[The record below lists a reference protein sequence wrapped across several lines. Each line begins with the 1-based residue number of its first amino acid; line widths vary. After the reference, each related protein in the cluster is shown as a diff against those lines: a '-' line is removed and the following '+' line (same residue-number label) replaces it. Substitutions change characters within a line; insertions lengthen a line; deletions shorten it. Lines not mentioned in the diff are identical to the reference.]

1 MSKRAK
7 FDQSKVTVE
16 SEQMTTPIPSTNPM
30 AGPGAAISPPIVERD
45 GYIVPEAN
53 RGVTPADVQ
62 RGMQSRVAAAIPPE
76 QFGPPSPRVPR
87 GMDAAGQAMIGAL
100 TGNQAQMRAGM
111 AGIPAAEP
119 NMPVPT
125 FGFTRPD
132 RPAPPNVS
140 TGRSKAA
147 PTQNQFA
154 QSDWR
159 RMSTSLEAQGLGGQT
174 PVTFGSDP
182 YAQMRQRSVP
192 AEQQQTYGGQTVQPR
207 NAWDVDRMDPR
218 TSDSYRDSMQRAGL
232 QMQGGQASAM
242 SAPAPT
248 MAPGAPSGFAQRR
261 GLEGAAAAMQAPRTA
276 AERIENQPNLFDRMM
291 AAKEGSPERQRLER
305 QFNALPADA
314 QAAQRE
320 RSNPFGDTDPNTF
333 RQRRENAQWAFARAR
348 GEMGGGPQAQPQY
361 QPGQIVGSGQY
372 GSAIVGAAGAQMP
385 YVQDPMNPDV
395 GALPVSA
402 GMTRDQYMSNIT
414 PGQRQGIRS
423 MLVEQGGPIA
433 DQLQQ
438 IEKQRQSLATSPAM
452 RGRDG
457 APRPYVGPQEQL
469 LQQQED
475 DLIYGAMRDP
485 GAMIA
490 GRQRM
495 ATEQQRQTEQQQR
508 ASQVEMER
516 QQKMQQ
522 QRNAKMFEQAYK
534 EAESELADPFQP
546 RNERQIQ
553 ARAMQKY
560 MQAGGGIAGMEN
572 GIGPGAGMLPP
583 GQAAVESGAP
593 DFSQEQMVYVDPS
606 SPVDFEM
613 TGSGNIVTVL
623 PDGEVMAGMNFQG
636 QAVAM
641 PRNAVEVGM
650 LPPGTKYVLPGE
662 VSRGQGKILT
672 KEGTAGGLSEAA
684 RVPMA
689 QEQEK
694 IRASAERVA
703 GERAKTVQSYQK
715 DLDEYN
721 RLEIDARRQAVEMF
735 NKRYGLTLQV
745 DASGN
750 PNFEDPDVV
759 KRFAPRNIVSE
770 TLRQATG
777 YSRDAQPPRAADA
790 RGAFENE
797 VQIAMLGLA
806 QERYQDEKQPPSWV
820 SRVGTE
826 ITGVEKPRPPAGFR
840 EGMEPGAVA
849 PEDIEMA
856 RQEYFRAQ
864 GARPENV
871 MAERLVDEASRA
883 WRSAGMK
890 RGKMVVTFRG
900 QEMPATKVTIGG
912 VTATMPRPETAEQVM
927 ALLRSQ
933 RPFAVEQAGR
943 AMPYKFDPG
952 DPMVQAV
959 FGERNKVIPANLG
972 AGQANAGAN
981 AAIRW
986 ANETFGYL
994 PLQVRKS
1001 IASALLAEAGYKLT
1015 G

>member
-1 MSKRAK
+1 MRKP
-7 FDQSKVTVE
+7 DPLEQSQLGAT
-16 SEQMTTPIPSTNPM
+16 
-30 AGPGAAISPPIVERD
+30 AG
-45 GYIVPEAN
+45 
-53 RGVTPADVQ
+53 T
-62 RGMQSRVAAAIPPE
+62 
-76 QFGPPSPRVPR
+76 
-87 GMDAAGQAMIGAL
+87 QA
-100 TGNQAQMRAGM
+100 T
-111 AGIPAAEP
+111 
-119 NMPVPT
+119 
-125 FGFTRPD
+125 
-132 RPAPPNVS
+132 
-140 TGRSKAA
+140 
-147 PTQNQFA
+147 
-154 QSDWR
+154 
-159 RMSTSLEAQGLGGQT
+159 TSLEAQGLGGQT
-174 PVTFGSDP
+174 PATFGSDP

-192 AEQQQTYGGQTVQPR
+192 AEQQQTYGGQTVAPRQQPAQQAAAMGAVR
-207 NAWDVDRMDPR
+207 GGPEITTGREGATFQNGRMV
-218 TSDSYRDSMQRAGL
+218 SMPTTG
-232 QMQGGQASAM
+232 MWGGQGTSGM
-242 SAPAPT
+242 PSPAPT

-276 AERIENQPNLFDRMM
+276 AERIENQPNLFERMT

-314 QAAQRE
+314 QAAQRA
-320 RSNPFGDTDPNTF
+320 RWTPFGTTDPDIR
-333 RQRRENAQWAFARAR
+333 RQLRENAQQAFARGRSDIGRDWSKEYANTAEYMQR
-348 GEMGGGPQAQPQY
+348 NQMPGFMTLGIGDGQPQY

-414 PGQRQGIRS
+414 PGQRQSIRS

-438 IEKQRQSLATSPAM
+438 IERQRQSLATSPAM

-457 APRPYVGPQEQL
+457 APRPYVGPQEQM

-485 GAMIA
+485 SALMSN
-490 GRQRM
+490 RQRM
-495 ATEQQRQTEQQQR
+495 AAERERTTAQEQR

-534 EAESELADPFQP
+534 EAESELSDPFQP

-560 MQAGGGIAGMEN
+560 MQAGGGVAGMEN
-572 GIGPGAGMLPP
+572 GVGPGAGMLPP
-583 GQAAVESGAP
+583 GQAPVESGAP

-613 TGSGNIVTVL
+613 TGSGNIVTML

-672 KEGTAGGLSEAA
+672 KEGAAGGLSETA

-694 IRASAERVA
+694 IRAGAERVA

-721 RLEIDARRQAVEMF
+721 RLEIDARKRAVEMF
-735 NKRYGLTLQV
+735 NQKYGEGLLKT

-750 PNFEDPDVV
+750 PNFESTALRD
-759 KRFAPRNIVSE
+759 RFQPGRSNI
-770 TLRQATG
+770 
-777 YSRDAQPPRAADA
+777 DA
-790 RGAFENE
+790 RGAFEAE
-797 VQIAMLGLA
+797 VQTAMLGLA
-806 QERYQDEKQPPSWV
+806 QERYQEEKQPPSWV

-826 ITGVEKPRPPAGFR
+826 ITGVEKPKPPAGFR
-840 EGMEPGAVA
+840 EGMEPGAIA
-849 PEDIEMA
+849 PEDIESA

-900 QEMPATKVTIGG
+900 QEMPATKVTVGG

-943 AMPYKFDPG
+943 AMPYKLDPG

-959 FGERNKVIPANLG
+959 FDERNKVIPANLG

>member
-1 MSKRAK
+1 MRKP
-7 FDQSKVTVE
+7 DPLEQSQLGAT
-16 SEQMTTPIPSTNPM
+16 
-30 AGPGAAISPPIVERD
+30 AG
-45 GYIVPEAN
+45 
-53 RGVTPADVQ
+53 T
-62 RGMQSRVAAAIPPE
+62 
-76 QFGPPSPRVPR
+76 
-87 GMDAAGQAMIGAL
+87 QA
-100 TGNQAQMRAGM
+100 T
-111 AGIPAAEP
+111 
-119 NMPVPT
+119 
-125 FGFTRPD
+125 
-132 RPAPPNVS
+132 
-140 TGRSKAA
+140 
-147 PTQNQFA
+147 
-154 QSDWR
+154 
-159 RMSTSLEAQGLGGQT
+159 TSLEDQGMGGTQT
-174 PVTFGSDP
+174 PATFGSDP

-192 AEQQQTYGGQTVQPR
+192 AEQQQTYGGQTVAPRQQPAQQAAAMGAVR
-207 NAWDVDRMDPR
+207 GGPEITTSREGATFENGRMVSMPTTGAW
-218 TSDSYRDSMQRAGL
+218 
-232 QMQGGQASAM
+232 GGQGTSGM
-242 SAPAPT
+242 PSPAPT

-276 AERIENQPNLFDRMM
+276 AERIENQPNLFDRMT

-314 QAAQRE
+314 QAAQRA
-320 RSNPFGDTDPNTF
+320 RWNPFGDTDPDNR
-333 RQRRENAQWAFARAR
+333 RQLRENAQQAFAAAR
-348 GEMGGGPQAQPQY
+348 GGPQGQPQY

-385 YVQDPMNPDV
+385 YVQDPMNPDA

-402 GMTRDQYMSNIT
+402 GMTRDQYMSNISS
-414 PGQRQGIRS
+414 GQRQGIRS

-438 IEKQRQSLATSPAM
+438 IERQRQSLATSPAM

-457 APRPYVGPQEQL
+457 APRPYVGPQEQM

-485 GAMIA
+485 SALMSN
-490 GRQRM
+490 RQRM
-495 ATEQQRQTEQQQR
+495 AAERERTTAQEQR

-534 EAESELADPFQP
+534 EAESELSDPFQP

-560 MQAGGGIAGMEN
+560 MQAGGGVAGMEN
-572 GIGPGAGMLPP
+572 GVGPGAGMLPP
-583 GQAAVESGAP
+583 GQAPVESGAP

-613 TGSGNIVTVL
+613 TGSGNIVTML

-672 KEGTAGGLSEAA
+672 KEGAAGGLSETA

-694 IRASAERVA
+694 IRAGAERVA

-750 PNFEDPDVV
+750 PNLEDPDVV
-759 KRFAPRNIVSE
+759 KKFSPRGIISE
-770 TLRQATG
+770 TLRQTTG
-777 YSRDAQPPRAADA
+777 YSRDAQPPQAADA

-797 VQIAMLGLA
+797 VQIAMRGLA
-806 QERYQDEKQPPSWV
+806 QERYQEEKQPPSWV

-826 ITGVEKPRPPAGFR
+826 ITGVEKPKPPAGFR
-840 EGMEPGAVA
+840 EGMEPGAIA
-849 PEDIEMA
+849 PEDIESA

-900 QEMPATKVTIGG
+900 QEMPATKVTVGG
-912 VTATMPRPETAEQVM
+912 VTATMPRPETADQVM

>member
-1 MSKRAK
+1 MRKPDP
-7 FDQSKVTVE
+7 FEQSQLGT
-16 SEQMTTPIPSTNPM
+16 
-30 AGPGAAISPPIVERD
+30 
-45 GYIVPEAN
+45 
-53 RGVTPADVQ
+53 
-62 RGMQSRVAAAIPPE
+62 
-76 QFGPPSPRVPR
+76 
-87 GMDAAGQAMIGAL
+87 
-100 TGNQAQMRAGM
+100 
-111 AGIPAAEP
+111 
-119 NMPVPT
+119 
-125 FGFTRPD
+125 
-132 RPAPPNVS
+132 
-140 TGRSKAA
+140 
-147 PTQNQFA
+147 
-154 QSDWR
+154 
-159 RMSTSLEAQGLGGQT
+159 TSLEEQGLGGQT
-174 PVTFGSDP
+174 PATFGSDP
-182 YAQMRQRSVP
+182 YAQMRQRSIP
-192 AEQQQTYGGQTVQPR
+192 AEQQQTYGGQTVSPR
-207 NAWDVDRMDPR
+207 PPMQNAPAMGAVRGGPEITTSREGATFENGRMV
-218 TSDSYRDSMQRAGL
+218 SMPTTGIW
-232 QMQGGQASAM
+232 GGQTT
-242 SAPAPT
+242 PT
-248 MAPGAPSGFAQRR
+248 MPSTAPSGFAQRR

-314 QAAQRE
+314 RAAQQARW
-320 RSNPFGDTDPNTF
+320 NPFGDEDPA
-333 RQRRENAQWAFARAR
+333 RLQQLRENAQSAFARVR
-348 GEMGGGPQAQPQY
+348 GEMRGGPQGQPQY

-372 GSAIVGAAGAQMP
+372 GSVVVGAAGAQMP
-385 YVQDPMNPDV
+385 YVQDPMNPDA

-402 GMTRDQYMSNIT
+402 GMTRDQYMSNISS
-414 PGQRQGIRS
+414 GQRQSIRS

-438 IEKQRQSLATSPAM
+438 IERQRQSLATSPAM

-457 APRPYVGPQEQL
+457 APRPYVGPQEQM

-485 GAMIA
+485 SALMSN
-490 GRQRM
+490 RQRM
-495 ATEQQRQTEQQQR
+495 AAERERTTAQEQR

-522 QRNAKMFEQAYK
+522 QRNAKIFEQAYK
-534 EAESELADPFQP
+534 EAESELSDPFQP

-560 MQAGGGIAGMEN
+560 MEAGGGITGMEN
-572 GIGPGAGMLPP
+572 GVGPGAGMLHSAQPP
-583 GQAAVESGAP
+583 AQSGAP
-593 DFSQEQMVYVDPS
+593 DFSQEPSVYVDPS
-606 SPVDFEM
+606 SPVDFQM
-613 TGSGNIVTVL
+613 TESGNIVTML

-694 IRASAERVA
+694 IRAGAERMA

-721 RLEIDARRQAVEMF
+721 RLEIDARKRAVEMF
-735 NKRYGLTLQV
+735 NQKYGADLLKA

-750 PNFEDPDVV
+750 PNFESIALRD
-759 KRFAPRNIVSE
+759 RFQPGRSNI
-770 TLRQATG
+770 
-777 YSRDAQPPRAADA
+777 DA
-790 RGAFENE
+790 RGAFEAE
-797 VQIAMLGLA
+797 VQTAMLGLA
-806 QERYQDEKQPPSWV
+806 QERYQEEKQPPSWV

-826 ITGVEKPRPPAGFR
+826 ITGIEKPKPPAGFR
-840 EGMEPGAVA
+840 EGMEPGAIA
-849 PEDIEMA
+849 PEDIESA

-900 QEMPATKVTIGG
+900 QEMPATKVTVGG

-972 AGQANAGAN
+972 AGQANVGAN

>member
-1 MSKRAK
+1 MRKP
-7 FDQSKVTVE
+7 DPLEQSQLGAT
-16 SEQMTTPIPSTNPM
+16 
-30 AGPGAAISPPIVERD
+30 AG
-45 GYIVPEAN
+45 
-53 RGVTPADVQ
+53 T
-62 RGMQSRVAAAIPPE
+62 
-76 QFGPPSPRVPR
+76 
-87 GMDAAGQAMIGAL
+87 QA
-100 TGNQAQMRAGM
+100 T
-111 AGIPAAEP
+111 
-119 NMPVPT
+119 
-125 FGFTRPD
+125 
-132 RPAPPNVS
+132 
-140 TGRSKAA
+140 
-147 PTQNQFA
+147 
-154 QSDWR
+154 
-159 RMSTSLEAQGLGGQT
+159 TSLEDQGMGGTQT
-174 PVTFGSDP
+174 PATFGSDP

-192 AEQQQTYGGQTVQPR
+192 AEQQQTYGGQTVAPRQQPAQQVAAMGAVR
-207 NAWDVDRMDPR
+207 GGPEITTGREGATFENGRMVSMPTTGAW
-218 TSDSYRDSMQRAGL
+218 
-232 QMQGGQASAM
+232 GGQGTSGM
-242 SAPAPT
+242 PSPAPT

-276 AERIENQPNLFDRMM
+276 AERIENQPNLFDRMT

-314 QAAQRE
+314 QAAQRA
-320 RSNPFGDTDPNTF
+320 RWNPFGDTDPDHR
-333 RQRRENAQWAFARAR
+333 RQLRENAQQAFAVAR
-348 GEMGGGPQAQPQY
+348 GGPQGQPQY

-385 YVQDPMNPDV
+385 YVQDPMNPDA

-402 GMTRDQYMSNIT
+402 GMTRDQYMSNISS
-414 PGQRQGIRS
+414 GQRQGIRS

-438 IEKQRQSLATSPAM
+438 IERQRQSLATSPAM

-457 APRPYVGPQEQL
+457 APRPYVGPQEQM

-485 GAMIA
+485 SALMSN
-490 GRQRM
+490 RQRM
-495 ATEQQRQTEQQQR
+495 AAERERTTAQEQR

-534 EAESELADPFQP
+534 EAESELSDPFQP

-560 MQAGGGIAGMEN
+560 MQAGGGVAGMEN
-572 GIGPGAGMLPP
+572 GVGPGAGMLPP
-583 GQAAVESGAP
+583 GQAPVESGAP

-613 TGSGNIVTVL
+613 TGSGNIVTML

-672 KEGTAGGLSEAA
+672 KEGAAGGLSETA

-694 IRASAERVA
+694 IRAGAERVA

-721 RLEIDARRQAVEMF
+721 RLEIDARKRAVEMF
-735 NKRYGLTLQV
+735 NQKYGADFLRA

-750 PNFEDPDVV
+750 PNFESAAL
-759 KRFAPRNIVSE
+759 KEEFAPGRYNI
-770 TLRQATG
+770 
-777 YSRDAQPPRAADA
+777 DP
-790 RGAFENE
+790 RGAFEAE
-797 VQIAMLGLA
+797 VQTAMIGLA
-806 QERYQDEKQPPSWV
+806 QERYQEEKQPPSWV

-826 ITGVEKPRPPAGFR
+826 ITGVEKPKPPAGFR
-840 EGMEPGAVA
+840 EGMEPGAIA
-849 PEDIEMA
+849 PEDIESA

-900 QEMPATKVTIGG
+900 QEMPATKVTVGG
-912 VTATMPRPETAEQVM
+912 VTATMPRPETADQVM